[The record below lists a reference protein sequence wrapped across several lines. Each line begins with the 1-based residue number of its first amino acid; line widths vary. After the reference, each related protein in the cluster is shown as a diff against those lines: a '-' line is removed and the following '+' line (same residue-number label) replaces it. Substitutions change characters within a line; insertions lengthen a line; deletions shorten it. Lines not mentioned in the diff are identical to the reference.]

1 MFYGISDAVII
12 AYIALFRNTFLL
24 FFNIFILFYNAFMLQ
39 VPAPA
44 ALRQIF
50 WLKMR
55 QKA

>member
-1 MFYGISDAVII
+1 MFYGISDVVII
-12 AYIALFRNTFLL
+12 AYIASFCNTFLL